1 MKETN
6 EPQIPKARL
15 VVKGFEKLRKDE
27 ILKDSP
33 TYSKENLRVMFSG
46 IAQKIWKLNSLDIK
60 AAFLQGENVDRE
72 LHVLP
77 PKEANTDKIWLLK
90 KSTHGLLDAS
100 RQWYKTVKH
109 VLLSIGFKMSKADQ
123 SLFYCQNN
131 NKLEDIITIHVDDFL
146 SARNEQFF
154 KDTIFK
160 IREKF
165 TVGKECNTV
174 FHYLGLDL
182 KEHRNYISLD

>member
-6 EPQIPKARL
+6 DPQIPKARL
-15 VVKGFEKLRKDE
+15 VVKGSGELRKDE

-33 TYSKENLRVMFSG
+33 TCSKENLRVVFSG
-46 IAQKIWKLNSLDIK
+46 IAALNIK
-60 AAFLQGENVDRE
+60 AAFLQGENIDRE
-72 LHVLP
+72 LYVLP
-77 PKEANTDKIWLLK
+77 PKEANKDKIWLLK
-90 KSTHGLLDAS
+90 KCTYGLLDVS
-100 RQWYKTVKH
+100 RQWCNTFKH

-123 SLFYCQNN
+123 SLFSCQNN

-154 KDTIFK
+154 KDTISK

-165 TVGKECNTV
+165 TEGKECNTA